1 MLRKI
6 NFFFS
11 IKTLIVL
18 TLIALAYH
26 IIIITELIPYDAVW
40 GGRLKSREQMLQ
52 FEFVSI
58 AINLFMLLV
67 ILIKGAYIKIKIP
80 KLIVNSFL
88 WLFAILFTFNT
99 VGNLFSVS
107 IWETII
113 FTPITLISAILYV
126 RLAIS

>member
-6 NFFFS
+6 NFLFS
-11 IKTLIVL
+11 VKAMIVL
-18 TLIALAYH
+18 LLIALTYH
-26 IIIITELIPYDAVW
+26 IIIIAELIPFEAVW
-40 GGRLKSREQMLQ
+40 GGRLKSSEEMRQ
-52 FEFVSI
+52 FELISI

-80 KLIVNSFL
+80 KLIVNIFL
-88 WLFAILFTFNT
+88 WLFAILFAFNT

-113 FTPITLISAILYV
+113 FTPITLISAILCV

>member
-1 MLRKI
+1 MIRKI
-6 NFFFS
+6 NFLFA

-18 TLIALAYH
+18 TLIALTYH
-26 IIIITELIPYDAVW
+26 LIIITELIPYDAVW

-67 ILIKGAYIKIKIP
+67 ILIKGVYIKIKIP

-88 WLFAILFTFNT
+88 WLFAILFAFNT

-113 FTPITLISAILYV
+113 FTPITLISAVLCL
-126 RLAIS
+126 RLALT

>member
-1 MLRKI
+1 MIRKI
-6 NFFFS
+6 NFLFA

-18 TLIALAYH
+18 TLIALIYH
-26 IIIITELIPYDAVW
+26 LIIITELIPYDAVW

-88 WLFAILFTFNT
+88 WLFAILFAFNT

-113 FTPITLISAILYV
+113 FTPITLISAVLCL
-126 RLAIS
+126 RLALT

>member
-1 MLRKI
+1 MVRKI
-6 NFFFS
+6 NFLFA

-67 ILIKGAYIKIKIP
+67 ILIKGVYIKIKIP

-88 WLFAILFTFNT
+88 WLFAILFAFNT

-113 FTPITLISAILYV
+113 FTPITLISAVLCL
-126 RLAIS
+126 RLALT

>member
-1 MLRKI
+1 MVRKI
-6 NFFFS
+6 NFLFA

-40 GGRLKSREQMLQ
+40 GGRLKSREQMLR

-58 AINLFMLLV
+58 AINLFMLVV
-67 ILIKGAYIKIKIP
+67 ILIKGTYIKIKIP
-80 KLIVNSFL
+80 KLIVTSFL
-88 WLFAILFTFNT
+88 WLFAILFALNT

-113 FTPITLISAILYV
+113 FTPITLISAVLCL
-126 RLAIS
+126 RLALA

>member
-1 MLRKI
+1 MVRKI
-6 NFFFS
+6 NFLFA

-26 IIIITELIPYDAVW
+26 LIIITELIPYDAVW

-88 WLFAILFTFNT
+88 WLFAILFAFNT

-113 FTPITLISAILYV
+113 FTPITLISAVLCL
-126 RLAIS
+126 RLALA

>member
-1 MLRKI
+1 MVRKI
-6 NFFFS
+6 NFLLA
-11 IKTLIVL
+11 IKTMIVL

-40 GGRLKSREQMLQ
+40 GGRLKSREQMYQ
-52 FEFVSI
+52 FEFFSI
-58 AINLFMLLV
+58 AINLFMALV

-80 KLIVNSFL
+80 KLIVTSFL
-88 WLFAILFTFNT
+88 WLFAILFALNT

-113 FTPITLISAILYV
+113 FTPITLISAVLCL
-126 RLAIS
+126 RLALA

>member
-1 MLRKI
+1 MVRKI
-6 NFFFS
+6 NFLFA

-52 FEFVSI
+52 FESVSI
-58 AINLFMLLV
+58 AINLFMLVV
-67 ILIKGAYIKIKIP
+67 ILIKGTYIKIKIP
-80 KLIVNSFL
+80 KLIVTSFL
-88 WLFAILFTFNT
+88 WLFAILFALNT

-113 FTPITLISAILYV
+113 FTPITLISAVLCL
-126 RLAIS
+126 RLALA